1 MNLLEQIE
9 KDFSQ
14 AFKERNELVVLVLRQ
29 IKTVLTNAE
38 IAKKRQKLTAEET
51 IKILRTEVKKRKEA
65 ADLYR
70 QGGRP
75 EKADKEEKE
84 IEIIDHY
91 LPSQLDD
98 EKIKQKILEVI
109 ERLKA
114 TSPQEIGKVMGL
126 VMKELAG
133 QADGTKVNQ
142 LVKEILTE
150 KSK

>member
-75 EKADKEEKE
+75 EKADNEEKE

-114 TSPQEIGKVMGL
+114 TPQEIGKVMGL

-142 LVKEILTE
+142 LVKDILAE